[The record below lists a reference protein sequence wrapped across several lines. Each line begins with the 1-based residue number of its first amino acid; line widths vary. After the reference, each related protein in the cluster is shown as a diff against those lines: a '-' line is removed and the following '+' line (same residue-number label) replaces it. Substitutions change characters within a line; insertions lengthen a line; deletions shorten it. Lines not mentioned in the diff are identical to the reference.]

1 MKQEDPDTVRGPKRV
16 LVVDDL
22 GDEGADDVLG
32 VVLIWGGVGR
42 PPIISLALLE
52 GVLEIFNQNVL

>member
-1 MKQEDPDTVRGPKRV
+1 MQEDPDRVQGHKRV
-16 LVVDDL
+16 LRVDDF

-32 VVLIWGGVGR
+32 VVLIWGMVGR
-42 PPIISLALLE
+42 PPINSLALLE